1 MEDVVVVFDLLP
13 FSFTL
18 CKNHAVSSQFH
29 RFTEPLRVCTLVY
42 YSSIYSSRD
51 LWPYMVLPRTVIID
65 TQSVSTHIF
74 IIYVVMTPG
83 HVHHVKVNYISIF
96 LL

>member
-1 MEDVVVVFDLLP
+1 MQFLHNSIVLLSHYIP
-13 FSFTL
+13 
-18 CKNHAVSSQFH
+18 
-29 RFTEPLRVCTLVY
+29 VCTLVY